1 MGERTRYAPGTFFW
15 VGLATSDPVGA
26 NYASLFGWQA
36 EDLPAGAPPHWTSY
50 RSVEDA
56 GTTAARANELGGA
69 AVRREPFE
77 SAGRQPRGRDTRSDG
92 DDRVTLAGAF
102 ASRRSWR
109 ASSRKSIR
117 ARGGAPLAAP
127 GATRLGLRRA
137 LGLRQPAPDI
147 QAYLFGDDA
156 AEIATRERPR
166 WKAWMHE
173 RFSARPE
180 GEQCPARPVPT
191 AAASFTPTTRVTALT
206 RRISHAHHQ
215 RTRGSAGRQPRRR
228 S

>member
-15 VGLATSDPVGA
+15 VGLATSDPVWCELREPVRLAGR
-26 NYASLFGWQA
+26 G
-36 EDLPAGAPPHWTSY
+36 PAG
-50 RSVEDA
+50 R
-56 GTTAARANELGGA
+56 GA
-69 AVRREPFE
+69 AALDLLPLGRGRRHDRGPSERARRRRGPPRALR

-180 GEQCPARPVPT
+180 REQCPARPVPT